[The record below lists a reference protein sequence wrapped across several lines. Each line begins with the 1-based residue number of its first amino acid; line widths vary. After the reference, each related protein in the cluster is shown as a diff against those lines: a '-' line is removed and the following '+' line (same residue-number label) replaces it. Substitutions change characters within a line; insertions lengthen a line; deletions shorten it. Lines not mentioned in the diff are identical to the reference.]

1 MRTYHQ
7 EIISKKYPNT
17 IFKTLY
23 SFGDNIGFCFYYKN
37 VYMEYHNSGYYKE
50 KYNNKPFEGV
60 FIFRAAKDNDI
71 LKLIIKN
78 IDKFKKEDSIYII
91 NSKDSIE
98 LI

>member
-1 MRTYHQ
+1 MRTYQ
-7 EIISKKYPNT
+7 EAISKKYPNT

-37 VYMEYHNSGYYKE
+37 VYMEYHNFGYYKE
-50 KYNNKPFEGV
+50 KYNIQLSEGV
-60 FIFRAAKDNDI
+60 FIFGAVKDNDL

-91 NSKDSIE
+91 NSEDFIE